1 MSKKLY
7 NLSDEH
13 RAQLKPWADKWIA
26 NAMSVAP
33 MTEKDRAI
41 CRDAVREL
49 YRLAGKTPPPDHRIV
64 FVSSPFVARFA
75 AGFAAAVWWLRKNP
89 KSELNTRAA
98 TDDATRAA
106 TNDATRAVTNAAT
119 IAATI
124 AATDAATD
132 GATDDATRAVTRAAT
147 DDATRAATHEAT
159 TDATDGRLIKH
170 DHSKWY
176 VIPGINQ
183 IVEFG
188 DSLAGNR
195 LALRCAQEAWKIYQG
210 GNQWSAWSSYLSF
223 FRHVAKLDIA
233 WEKWDCWEKLSEHS
247 GWRFVHEEFCIISD
261 RPEVLK
267 VDEDNRPH
275 CEDGP
280 FCRWRDGTELYSL
293 RGVRLPAH
301 WVLTPAH
308 AISPQS
314 VLAEK
319 NVDIRRELI
328 RKIGIESML
337 TALPH
342 KVLDTE
348 GNYQLI
354 RIDFPDGPQDT
365 RYLKMLNP
373 SINVYHLEGVE
384 RECNTVQEAK
394 NWRAARFGKVN
405 WKPEVLT

>member
-1 MSKKLY
+1 M
-7 NLSDEH
+7 
-13 RAQLKPWADKWIA
+13 
-26 NAMSVAP
+26 
-33 MTEKDRAI
+33 
-41 CRDAVREL
+41 VR
-49 YRLAGKTPPPDHRIV
+49 
-64 FVSSPFVARFA
+64 
-75 AGFAAAVWWLRKNP
+75 
-89 KSELNTRAA
+89 
-98 TDDATRAA
+98 
-106 TNDATRAVTNAAT
+106 
-119 IAATI
+119 
-124 AATDAATD
+124 
-132 GATDDATRAVTRAAT
+132 
-147 DDATRAATHEAT
+147 
-159 TDATDGRLIKH
+159 
-170 DHSKWY
+170 
-176 VIPGINQ
+176 
-183 IVEFG
+183 
-188 DSLAGNR
+188 
-195 LALRCAQEAWKIYQG
+195 
-210 GNQWSAWSSYLSF
+210 SA
-223 FRHVAKLDIA
+223 
-233 WEKWDCWEKLSEHS
+233 
-247 GWRFVHEEFCIISD
+247 
-261 RPEVLK
+261 
-267 VDEDNRPH
+267 
-275 CEDGP
+275 
-280 FCRWRDGTELYSL
+280 ELYSL
-293 RGVRLPAH
+293 HGVRLPAH